1 MKKAIL
7 FDFDGTLADSSEGIM
22 ECALET
28 VGAIGYDTSL
38 YTTDYLRR
46 FIGPPLSDCFR
57 ITFSVPEEKIGW
69 CVDRYRVLYAS
80 KGMYMM
86 HLYNGIPQL
95 LEALRRNGYKTAV
108 ATNKMKNLAEECCRN
123 LGIYDLFDYISG
135 PGKDAGCTKARV
147 IEMAM
152 EALGVEKDETLMV
165 GDTINDEV
173 GAKGAGVDFLPVTW
187 GFGFDRENTR
197 DRLRAE
203 SPSDIMEYL
212 NGGNNR

>member
-69 CVDRYRVLYAS
+69 CVDRYRVLYSS
-80 KGMYMM
+80 KGM
-86 HLYNGIPQL
+86 
-95 LEALRRNGYKTAV
+95 
-108 ATNKMKNLAEECCRN
+108 
-123 LGIYDLFDYISG
+123 
-135 PGKDAGCTKARV
+135 
-147 IEMAM
+147 
-152 EALGVEKDETLMV
+152 
-165 GDTINDEV
+165 
-173 GAKGAGVDFLPVTW
+173 
-187 GFGFDRENTR
+187 
-197 DRLRAE
+197 
-203 SPSDIMEYL
+203 
-212 NGGNNR
+212 

>member
-69 CVDRYRVLYAS
+69 CVDRYRVLYSS

-135 PGKDAGCTKARV
+135 PGKDGGCTWKLWEWRGVKPLWSVTLSMTKWGQRGQELISSLSPGASASIGRTRGIDLGQRAPV
-147 IEMAM
+147 I
-152 EALGVEKDETLMV
+152 
-165 GDTINDEV
+165 
-173 GAKGAGVDFLPVTW
+173 
-187 GFGFDRENTR
+187 
-197 DRLRAE
+197 
-203 SPSDIMEYL
+203 
-212 NGGNNR
+212 